1 LNKPIIAHCKLKLFK
16 NEISV
21 IGMNIRMATEKEI
34 LTHKLKVIQEWTLLL
49 KYLNNKNNGNEDEQ
63 DVPVAYLS

>member
-1 LNKPIIAHCKLKLFK
+1 
-16 NEISV
+16 
-21 IGMNIRMATEKEI
+21 MNIRMATEKEI